1 MSFFIVSNLG
11 ENVIMKLRRFLSLF
25 LLMALLL
32 VQSSVSTAYA
42 IEDIHIDAKAALLV
56 DYEDGAILY
65 EQNAHEELP
74 PASLT
79 KVMTALLVFEA
90 IENGQLRLDQVI
102 TANASA
108 LVGLP
113 WDGSNADPAIVAGEQ
128 MTVED
133 LLYCMLVV
141 SANET
146 CNILAEAVSGSVSA
160 FVDAMNERAEALG
173 CQNTH
178 FANANGLTASAHYTS
193 AYDIWLITQAAM
205 QYEDF
210 RYICSATWKNIQ
222 PTNKCDHVRALHTT
236 NSLMD
241 GWRYAGYQYAYA
253 NGIKTG
259 TTDAAG
265 HCLLASATKG
275 SRTLVSVVLGAET
288 APDDHGGTDIMSF
301 RETVRLFDWGF
312 DNFSSKSVISE
323 DELIQEVPVA
333 LSKETNYV
341 VVHPAYSA
349 SAVLPNDVEAD
360 GMTRTVTLYQET
372 VNAPVTTGDELGSI
386 TLSYGGVDYL
396 TVPLLALSDVSAS
409 RFLTVKYNIEQF
421 FSRKIVRIIL
431 IVLILLIVAF
441 VLWWK
446 LRRPQRRYGRAK
458 DRRYRHRG
466 YRGRRF

>member
-1 MSFFIVSNLG
+1 
-11 ENVIMKLRRFLSLF
+11 MKLRRFCSLF
-25 LLMALLL
+25 FIFVLSCSQML
-32 VQSSVSTAYA
+32 VATASA
-42 IEDIHIDAKAALLV
+42 IETMEVDAKAAILV
-56 DYEDGAILY
+56 DYDSGTVLF
-65 EQNAHEELP
+65 EQNAHQELP

-79 KVMTALLVFEA
+79 KVMSSLLVLEA
-90 IENGQLRLDQVI
+90 VDRGDLRMDQVI
-102 TANASA
+102 TASASA

-141 SANET
+141 SANEA

-160 FVDAMNERAEALG
+160 FVDAMNERAAALG
-173 CQNTH
+173 CRNTH
-178 FANANGLTASAHYTS
+178 FANTNGLTASAHYTS

-236 NSLMD
+236 NSLLD
-241 GWRYAGYQYAYA
+241 GWRYAGYQYPYA
-253 NGIKTG
+253 TGIKTG

-312 DNFSSKSVISE
+312 ENFTTKVVLNEE
-323 DELIQEVPVA
+323 DLIQEVPVA

-341 VVHPAYSA
+341 VVHPAYTA
-349 SAVLPNDVEAD
+349 TAVLSNDVEPEQLE
-360 GMTRTVTLYQET
+360 RTVTLYSDT
-372 VNAPVTTGDELGSI
+372 VNAPVIAGDELGAI
-386 TLSYGGVDYL
+386 TLSYNGTEYA
-396 TVPLLALSDVSAS
+396 TVPLLAMNDVTAS
-409 RFLTVKYNIEQF
+409 RFLTAKYNVEHF
-421 FSRKIVRIIL
+421 FSLKIVKTALL
-431 IVLILLIVAF
+431 ILILLIIAF
-441 VLWWK
+441 VAWWK
-446 LRRPQRRYGRAK
+446 MIHRQRRYGRAR
-458 DRRYRHRG
+458 DRRYRHHS